1 MSKNTFK
8 GKDGLPVRLLNDRI
22 LVHIDSTDGERKSSG
37 GIVIPATAQVAKR
50 LIWAR
55 VVATGP
61 NVRNVNVNDRVMFEP
76 DEDMKLNFKA
86 KTTFCFGKEIFM
98 LWQQM
103 IREKNLL
110 VCICNEV
117 G

>member
-1 MSKNTFK
+1 MAKTTFK

-37 GIVIPATAQVAKR
+37 GIVIPATAQVSKR

-55 VVATGP
+55 VVAAGP

-76 DEDMKLNFKA
+76 DERYEVELQGQDYIL
-86 KTTFCFGKEIFM
+86 
-98 LWQQM
+98 L
-103 IREKNLL
+103 RERDIHAVATNDSGEESAGSYL
-110 VCICNEV
+110 
-117 G
+117 

>member
-1 MSKNTFK
+1 MTKTTFK

-55 VVATGP
+55 VVAAGP

-76 DEDMKLNFKA
+76 DERYEVVFVLY
-86 KTTFCFGKEIFM
+86 FGF
-98 LWQQM
+98 
-103 IREKNLL
+103 
-110 VCICNEV
+110 V
-117 G
+117 

>member
-61 NVRNVNVNDRVMFEP
+61 NVRNVNVNDCVMFEP
-76 DEDMKLNFKA
+76 DERYEVELQGQDYIL
-86 KTTFCFGKEIFM
+86 
-98 LWQQM
+98 L
-103 IREKNLL
+103 RERDIHAVATNDSGEESAGLYL
-110 VCICNEV
+110 
-117 G
+117 

>member
-76 DEDMKLNFKA
+76 DERYEVELQGQDYIL
-86 KTTFCFGKEIFM
+86 
-98 LWQQM
+98 L
-103 IREKNLL
+103 RERDIHAVAANDSGEESAGLYL
-110 VCICNEV
+110 
-117 G
+117 

>member
-76 DEDMKLNFKA
+76 DERYEVELQGQDYIL
-86 KTTFCFGKEIFM
+86 
-98 LWQQM
+98 L
-103 IREKNLL
+103 RERDIHA
-110 VCICNEV
+110 VA
-117 G
+117 

>member
-76 DEDMKLNFKA
+76 DERYEVELQGQDYIL
-86 KTTFCFGKEIFM
+86 
-98 LWQQM
+98 L
-103 IREKNLL
+103 RERDIHAVATNDS
-110 VCICNEV
+110 
-117 G
+117 